1 MFNTNFATQLMEQSM
16 SDQFLSRLIEGYVL
30 IQKELFSDASD
41 HFNRMLYS
49 PHNPNDDDIIWIA
62 KSHIYKKLGKREEA
76 KTCMTLVTDALENT
90 EIYKNIGLKFA

>member
-1 MFNTNFATQLMEQSM
+1 MFNRNFATYNMAESM
-16 SDQFLSRLIEGYVL
+16 SDEFMTQLVKGYLL

-62 KSHIYKKLGKREEA
+62 KSHIYKKLGQREES
-76 KTCMTLVTDALENT
+76 KICMKLVTDALENT
-90 EIYKNIGLKFA
+90 EIYKNVGLKTP